1 MWAAKLAGVPVRLHT
16 IAGLPWVET
25 TGAMRMLLKF
35 IEKLTAM
42 PASSIYP
49 NSFVQQ
55 DFLRSQGIALNKMKV
70 LGRGSSNGINSQFF
84 SQHPEIMK
92 AAADLKAAKK

>member
-1 MWAAKLAGVPVRLHT
+1 
-16 IAGLPWVET
+16 
-25 TGAMRMLLKF
+25 MLLKF

-55 DFLRSQGIALNKMKV
+55 DFLGSQGIALNKMKV

-92 AAADLKAAKK
+92 AAADLKESSRKSSCRWLDMDFCGQIGKRQRDE